1 MGKEHII
8 MLSRALPFHSTGGM
22 EIASW
27 DLAKQFAADGNRVTF
42 LTTRITGKPISFV
55 EDDVEVVALDTP
67 GGRYSRSWWR
77 LSRDYFQQH
86 LMKSAT
92 AVFSISAG
100 AYGLLSLKN
109 ELPQVP
115 FIMQLHGSWKGEI
128 LSKWRTMDPKM
139 WLYSFYMMVL
149 FIRDFRRYPQFD
161 ALVAVGAAVREDLQ
175 HPPASWLLDQER
187 IKLIANGVD
196 TTLFCP
202 DNKIRKQ
209 LRESFGWKEET
220 KVLLSVSRLHK
231 QKGVDLGLR
240 GYARYAELNHDS
252 RYIVVGDGPERR
264 HLEDLANSLG
274 IADKVIFSGM
284 VSRDEAA
291 KYYKASDLFL
301 FTTTHSEGLPL
312 NYLEALACGLPVVVS
327 KHIWENCKV
336 DSVKGVSP
344 HKAEDICKAI
354 QDSLEENNGLQ
365 TYLPERHTLPYCAD
379 QYLHLIR
386 DTRVLANKKGSM
398 LEK

>member
-22 EIASW
+22 EIVSW

-42 LTTRITGKPISFV
+42 LTTRITGKPKSFV

-86 LMKSAT
+86 LIESAT
-92 AVFSISAG
+92 AILSISAG
-100 AYGLLSLKN
+100 AYGLLSLKK

-139 WLYSFYMMVL
+139 WLYPFYMMVL
-149 FIRDFRRYPQFD
+149 FLRDFWRYPQFD
-161 ALVAVGAAVREDLQ
+161 ALVAVGATIREDLR
-175 HPPASWLLDQER
+175 HPPASWLLDQNR
-187 IKLIANGVD
+187 IELIVNGVD

-240 GYARYAELNHDS
+240 GYARYAGLNHDS

-274 IADKVIFSGM
+274 ITDKVIFAGM

-354 QDSLEENNGLQ
+354 QDSLKKNNGLQ
-365 TYLPERHTLPYCAD
+365 TSLPERHTLPYCAD

-386 DTRVLANKKGSM
+386 DIRVLANKKGSM